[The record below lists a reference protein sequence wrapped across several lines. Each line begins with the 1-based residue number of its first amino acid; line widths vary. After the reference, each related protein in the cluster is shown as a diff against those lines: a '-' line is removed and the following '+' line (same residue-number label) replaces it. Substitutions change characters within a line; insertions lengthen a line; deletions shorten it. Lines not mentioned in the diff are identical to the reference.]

1 MHKQPDKPSFFEKLA
16 TAIVDRRNLIFFLY
30 LCALIFSLFSQGW
43 VKVCNDLTQYLPEN
57 TETRQG
63 LTIMEDEFITYGTA
77 RIMLSNV
84 TYDMAANLAAEL
96 ASIDG
101 VTSVSFGN
109 GTEQDTPEEIAEY
122 FKGSDALLSV
132 TFDGEETDPI
142 SLSAMEEIKQRL
154 APYDASIDSTVGDS
168 QAETLDQEMQ
178 VIFAV
183 SVVII
188 VLVLGLTSHSFAEV
202 PVLLLTFGAA
212 ALLNMG
218 TNFLL
223 GEISFVSDSVTVVLQ
238 LALAIDYAIILLH
251 RFLEARQHTLDDRSA
266 CITALSAAI
275 PAIFSSSLTTIS
287 GLAAM
292 MFMQFRIGFDM
303 GLILIKAICFS
314 LLSVFTLMPG
324 LLILFSKAMEKT
336 QHRNFVPS
344 IERWGRFAVKAR
356 YVSIPIFAVCLILG
370 FWMSNQCPYVYG
382 YSQLTTSRQSESQ
395 IAQEKVRE
403 TFGTQNIAA
412 LLVPKGDYDSE
423 KALLNRLEQYDQIDY
438 AMGLSNIEAMDGYTL
453 TDALTPR
460 QFAEMTD
467 LDYEVVCLLYTA
479 YAAQS
484 ENYGQIVGGI
494 DDYTVP
500 LLDLFLFAYDQEE
513 AGYFSLEEDATE
525 ELNDMYQ
532 QLTDARDQMLGTH
545 YTRMLLQLNLPEE
558 GEETFQFLQTIHQEA
573 EQYYDRDQIYLVG
586 DSTSDYDLSVSFS
599 RDNVMISVLSVVFVI
614 LVLLFTFQSVG
625 LPVLLILIIQG
636 SILFNVSFPGLTQSP
651 IFFLSYLIVTSIQM
665 GANIDYAIVISSW
678 YKELKTAM
686 PPKKAIVKAL
696 ELSFPT
702 VLTSGS
708 ILASA
713 GFLIGKLSTEGT
725 IVGIGECL
733 SRGTLISMFLVMFVL
748 PQILLLG
755 DTIVEK
761 TSFRVNMPE
770 AKHRTSG
777 TIYVNGRV
785 RGRISGIV
793 DANIQG
799 VIHGDVS
806 ALMGTGSYQEAP
818 PSEEENDHETNP

>member
-1 MHKQPDKPSFFEKLA
+1 M
-16 TAIVDRRNLIFFLY
+16 
-30 LCALIFSLFSQGW
+30 
-43 VKVCNDLTQYLPEN
+43 
-57 TETRQG
+57 
-63 LTIMEDEFITYGTA
+63 
-77 RIMLSNV
+77 
-84 TYDMAANLAAEL
+84 
-96 ASIDG
+96 
-101 VTSVSFGN
+101 
-109 GTEQDTPEEIAEY
+109 
-122 FKGSDALLSV
+122 
-132 TFDGEETDPI
+132 
-142 SLSAMEEIKQRL
+142 
-154 APYDASIDSTVGDS
+154 
-168 QAETLDQEMQ
+168 
-178 VIFAV
+178 
-183 SVVII
+183 
-188 VLVLGLTSHSFAEV
+188 
-202 PVLLLTFGAA
+202 
-212 ALLNMG
+212 
-218 TNFLL
+218 
-223 GEISFVSDSVTVVLQ
+223 
-238 LALAIDYAIILLH
+238 
-251 RFLEARQHTLDDRSA
+251 
-266 CITALSAAI
+266 
-275 PAIFSSSLTTIS
+275 
-287 GLAAM
+287 
-292 MFMQFRIGFDM
+292 
-303 GLILIKAICFS
+303 
-314 LLSVFTLMPG
+314 
-324 LLILFSKAMEKT
+324 
-336 QHRNFVPS
+336 
-344 IERWGRFAVKAR
+344 
-356 YVSIPIFAVCLILG
+356 
-370 FWMSNQCPYVYG
+370 
-382 YSQLTTSRQSESQ
+382 
-395 IAQEKVRE
+395 
-403 TFGTQNIAA
+403 
-412 LLVPKGDYDSE
+412 PKGDYDSE

-479 YAAQS
+479 YAAQN

-500 LLDLFLFAYDQEE
+500 LMDLFLFAYDQEE

-573 EQYYDRDQIYLVG
+573 EQYYDSDQIYLVG

-636 SILFNVSFPGLTQSP
+636 SILFNFSFPGLTQSP

-686 PPKKAIVKAL
+686 PPKKAIVQAL

-748 PQILLLG
+748 PQILQLG
-755 DTIVEK
+755 DTNV
-761 TSFRVNMPE
+761 
-770 AKHRTSG
+770 
-777 TIYVNGRV
+777 
-785 RGRISGIV
+785 
-793 DANIQG
+793 
-799 VIHGDVS
+799 
-806 ALMGTGSYQEAP
+806 
-818 PSEEENDHETNP
+818 

>member
-1 MHKQPDKPSFFEKLA
+1 
-16 TAIVDRRNLIFFLY
+16 
-30 LCALIFSLFSQGW
+30 
-43 VKVCNDLTQYLPEN
+43 
-57 TETRQG
+57 
-63 LTIMEDEFITYGTA
+63 
-77 RIMLSNV
+77 
-84 TYDMAANLAAEL
+84 
-96 ASIDG
+96 
-101 VTSVSFGN
+101 
-109 GTEQDTPEEIAEY
+109 
-122 FKGSDALLSV
+122 
-132 TFDGEETDPI
+132 
-142 SLSAMEEIKQRL
+142 
-154 APYDASIDSTVGDS
+154 
-168 QAETLDQEMQ
+168 MQ

-479 YAAQS
+479 YAAQN

-500 LLDLFLFAYDQEE
+500 LMDLFLFAYDQEE

-573 EQYYDRDQIYLVG
+573 EQYYDSDQIYLVG

-636 SILFNVSFPGLTQSP
+636 SILFNFSFPGLTQSP